1 MVKSKS
7 GMPVR
12 PASEPK
18 AMNEPKKE
26 LGIKVRVVA
35 EAKISA
41 GCTRFQVPSCGVGYR
56 TT

>member
-1 MVKSKS
+1 MGKSDRS
-7 GMPVR
+7 NQVR
-12 PASEPK
+12 PVSEPK
-18 AMNEPKKE
+18 LVSEPKKE

-41 GCTRFQVPSCGVGYR
+41 GCTRFQEPSCGIGYR

>member
-1 MVKSKS
+1 MMKTEIGKPEVSSRDTK
-7 GMPVR
+7 
-12 PASEPK
+12 PATE
-18 AMNEPKKE
+18 MKKP
-26 LGIKVRVVA
+26 LGFKVRVVS